1 MKKLLLSLVFCAGM
15 LPVVSYA
22 QAAKPVAKPAAK
34 AVAKPALK
42 VAAKPMAQPTAA
54 AAPAPA
60 ATAVRT
66 DSITGTAPVG
76 VSLSP
81 ATPVAN
87 PTALK
92 IKAEVNPVTNRLSV
106 RTDAPGPMRVEVNDS
121 GGRPV
126 LTKNVLAG
134 NKPVEL
140 NVGQLPAGTYVVRC
154 TAGEKTGMRLV
165 RLGQ

>member
-1 MKKLLLSLVFCAGM
+1 MKKSLFTLVFGAAL
-15 LPVVSYA
+15 LPFIACA
-22 QAAKPVAKPAAK
+22 QAAKPVAKP
-34 AVAKPALK
+34 VAKPTAT
-42 VAAKPMAQPTAA
+42 AATKPAA
-54 AAPAPA
+54 AAVAAPN
-60 ATAVRT
+60 ATARP
-66 DSITGTAPVG
+66 DSVTGTAPVG

-81 ATPVAN
+81 ATPPAS

-92 IKAEVNPVTNRLSV
+92 VKAELNPITNKLSV
-106 RTDAPGPMRVEVNDS
+106 RTDAAGPMRVEVNDG

-126 LTKNVLAG
+126 LTKNVLVG

-140 NVGQLPAGTYVVRC
+140 SVGQLPAGTYVVRC

>member
-1 MKKLLLSLVFCAGM
+1 MKKSLLSLVFCAAM
-15 LPVVSYA
+15 LPAVSLA
-22 QAAKPVAKPAAK
+22 QSARPGAKPVAKPAAT
-34 AVAKPALK
+34 P
-42 VAAKPMAQPTAA
+42 AAKPVVKPAA
-54 AAPAPA
+54 PPVAAPARTPV
-60 ATAVRT
+60 TAVRA

-81 ATPVAN
+81 ATPPAS

-92 IKAEVNPVTNRLSV
+92 IKTEVNPVTNRLSV

-134 NKPVEL
+134 NKVVEL
-140 NVGQLPAGTYVVRC
+140 SVGQLPAGTYVVRC